1 MHLDIVENI
10 HNSFFPAAYRML
22 ALGNL
27 VACGYQCGDG
37 ALDNIFVNA
46 DAPVGSAVADQS
58 YEGCCL
64 GRRTLGNRMFF
75 VISKFVVNSEVNLD
89 GIAYRIQTAVTGGF
103 DNTFLLVLLDG
114 NFRMDT
120 VRLLEPAE
128 RNIKTGFLVT

>member
-1 MHLDIVENI
+1 
-10 HNSFFPAAYRML
+10 ML

-27 VACGYQCGDG
+27 VTCGYQCGDG

-75 VISKFVVNSEVNLD
+75 VISKFVVNSKVNLD
-89 GIAYRIQTAVTGGF
+89 GIAYRIQTAVTGGSDKKF
-103 DNTFLLVLLDG
+103 FIVLLEG
-114 NFRMDT
+114 IFTWET
-120 VRLLEPAE
+120 VRFCKG
-128 RNIKTGFLVT
+128 RGGKKKKGI